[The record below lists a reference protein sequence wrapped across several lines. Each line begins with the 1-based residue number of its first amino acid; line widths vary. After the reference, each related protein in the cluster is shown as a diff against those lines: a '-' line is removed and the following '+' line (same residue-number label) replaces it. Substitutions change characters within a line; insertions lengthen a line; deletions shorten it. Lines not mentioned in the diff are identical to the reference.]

1 MSFGVVDLASLVLQ
15 ELATCEIIRKHPHPN
30 IATYYGC
37 LASDGRVIGLC
48 FKRYPESLLDKIN
61 PDHLNKSTFILSED
75 RTAARKKAARYL
87 PGIENGIRHLHAHGR
102 NHNHVFY
109 NVYDLVV
116 VFIQIRNLC
125 RQSMVL

>member
-1 MSFGVVDLASLVLQ
+1 MSFGVVDLASL
-15 ELATCEIIRKHPHPN
+15 HPHSN

-37 LASDGRVIGLC
+37 LASDGRVISLC
-48 FKRYPESLLDKIN
+48 FKRYLESLLDKIN

-116 VFIQIRNLC
+116 VFI
-125 RQSMVL
+125 